1 MTQKIT
7 EKEIIELERQLSC
20 PIGDLGIEVGES
32 MNKSNIGMILNTIQ
46 LLELKNKNSVLEI
59 GHGNCSHLNNVLGL
73 AKEIQYHGVEISETM
88 FQEAK
93 KNDIT
98 KKGEFKLYNGQTI
111 PYSSNYFHIIF
122 SVNTIYFWSNPDQL
136 ISEIERTLKLNGLC
150 VLTYANKDFME
161 KLPFVGQR
169 FKLFDQNDIKELAKK
184 SSLKIIESEEF
195 TEKVKSKTGEQVERK
210 YTITKLKKFTE
221 K

>member
-1 MTQKIT
+1 MNKKIT

-20 PIGDLGIEVGES
+20 PIGDLGIKVGES
-32 MNKSNIGMILNTIQ
+32 MNESNIGMILNTIQ

-98 KKGEFKLYNGQTI
+98 KNGEFKLYNCQTI
-111 PYSSNYFHIIF
+111 PYLSNYFHIIF

-136 ISEIERTLKLNGLC
+136 ISEIERTLKLNGLW
-150 VLTYANKDFME
+150 F
-161 KLPFVGQR
+161 
-169 FKLFDQNDIKELAKK
+169 
-184 SSLKIIESEEF
+184 
-195 TEKVKSKTGEQVERK
+195 
-210 YTITKLKKFTE
+210 
-221 K
+221 

>member
-1 MTQKIT
+1 M
-7 EKEIIELERQLSC
+7 
-20 PIGDLGIEVGES
+20 
-32 MNKSNIGMILNTIQ
+32 
-46 LLELKNKNSVLEI
+46 
-59 GHGNCSHLNNVLGL
+59 
-73 AKEIQYHGVEISETM
+73 
-88 FQEAK
+88 
-93 KNDIT
+93 
-98 KKGEFKLYNGQTI
+98 
-111 PYSSNYFHIIF
+111 
-122 SVNTIYFWSNPDQL
+122 
-136 ISEIERTLKLNGLC
+136 

-184 SSLKIIESEEF
+184 SSLKIIDSEDF